1 MQYKQIGINKTF
13 FVACIETS
21 RGRVLW
27 LFQGLFS
34 LIYIV
39 NCSDNVLTLCTDN
52 YIAIKA
58 TRLLVL
64 IMYRNCR
71 NDYFIE
77 FSSCTA
83 FTHIYNLVA
92 AGLLKFISL
101 MVSLNLKKP
110 FLSSSFPAQALSQWE
125 FRTKRTLSNS
135 SHKTFLNQSE
145 LCFWAGKEAD
155 WKGFFES

>member
-1 MQYKQIGINKTF
+1 MHHFGYISLSNLTMTFLNIFLPFQTYLGCNTNKYELIKPF
-13 FVACIETS
+13 FLACIETS

-39 NCSDNVLTLCTDN
+39 NCSDNVLTLCTGN

-83 FTHIYNLVA
+83 FTFIFNLMAA
-92 AGLLKFISL
+92 AGPGPRSALDR
-101 MVSLNLKKP
+101 
-110 FLSSSFPAQALSQWE
+110 SF
-125 FRTKRTLSNS
+125 
-135 SHKTFLNQSE
+135 
-145 LCFWAGKEAD
+145 GIVI
-155 WKGFFES
+155 